1 MYIIIKSDPN
11 TNRRPH
17 FLKLI
22 SVQCVIR
29 PCRATFPPQ
38 INSRACT
45 AIRHSIVVDI
55 ISNVR
60 NEVVNQTIQILE
72 RHDMAEDSTRQ
83 ANLETTC

>member
-1 MYIIIKSDPN
+1 MNAQLETVGYQSEMMSHSLVMVIKSDPN
-11 TNRRPH
+11 KKRVGRCPH

-45 AIRHSIVVDI
+45 ANRHYIVI
-55 ISNVR
+55 
-60 NEVVNQTIQILE
+60 
-72 RHDMAEDSTRQ
+72 DSDRGDEGDD
-83 ANLETTC
+83 AS